1 MIYWLY
7 KVLALLPLPI
17 KYGLAWVAAI
27 LLQRVFRYRA
37 KVIDTN
43 LKNAFPERDA
53 AWRADIAKSC
63 LLYTSTSPR
72 DVEVSRMPSSA

>member
-17 KYGLAWVAAI
+17 KYGLAWVAAV

-43 LKNAFPERDA
+43 LKCLP
-53 AWRADIAKSC
+53 RAGCGMA
-63 LLYTSTSPR
+63 
-72 DVEVSRMPSSA
+72 SRHR